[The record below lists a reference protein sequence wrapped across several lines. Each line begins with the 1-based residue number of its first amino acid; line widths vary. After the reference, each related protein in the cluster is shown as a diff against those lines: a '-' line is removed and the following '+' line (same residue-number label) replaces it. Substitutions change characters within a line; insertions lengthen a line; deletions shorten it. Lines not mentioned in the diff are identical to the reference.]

1 MRYNPTIDMPR
12 NAEELKICVDH
23 YFNQGVTDYNAEV
36 VRAAALA
43 EATYPAL
50 PESEDKPTLGAFIE
64 QHVSMVPPA
73 KTREEWRHHF
83 LAAGYGPQPEQEIWV
98 EPHLTPEQIIAQ
110 KRTAIDAET
119 SAAILAGF
127 DYAVNGQSYH
137 FNYDSFDQQN
147 FADTANACLLQKSGA
162 EGLPAT
168 VVWNGYLANGTL
180 VLLSLDADAFLA
192 LYMAAL
198 AHKKACMDAGS
209 QKKAALIA
217 G

>member
-1 MRYNPTIDMPR
+1 MTYDPSDMPR
-12 NAEELKICVDH
+12 TAGEFEALVDY
-23 YFNQGVTDYNAEV
+23 YFNKGVAEH
-36 VRAAALA
+36 AARVTQVTTQAKA
-43 EATYPAL
+43 DHASL
-50 PESEDKPTLGAFIE
+50 PDTGDKPTL
-64 QHVSMVPPA
+64 
-73 KTREEWRHHF
+73 EEF
-83 LAAGYGPQPEQEIWV
+83 VALAMSQV
-98 EPHLTPEQIIAQ
+98 EPLRTRDEWERHFRAVGYYPEEQPLVVEPPLTPEQIIAQ